1 MSNASK
7 SLAGRKILL
16 GVSGGI
22 AVFKAVSV
30 CSKLVQAGAEVRV
43 IMTESA
49 TKFVTP
55 LTFQTLSR
63 HEVATDTFLER
74 DPSVVSHIDLAD
86 WAELIVIAPATAN
99 LLGKMAGGLADDML
113 STTLLATQ
121 APILACPAMNV
132 HMYDHPAVVHNMEL
146 LRRRGVHMLEPNT
159 GQLACGYVGKGRL
172 PEPEEIVARVKAWFE
187 DADAWSGKRVL
198 ITAGGTVE
206 RIDPVRYISNDSSG
220 KMGYALAEA
229 AAARGADVV
238 LVSANVG
245 LTPPDGVQVVPVV
258 SAEDMYQAV
267 MARLE
272 AADIV
277 IKAAA
282 VADYRPV
289 HVAETKI
296 KKKEDRLVIEL
307 ERTKD
312 ILAEIGKRRTHQFV
326 VGFAAETNDLA
337 KYAMDKLKRK
347 NSDLIVGN
355 DVSKAGI
362 GFGSDLNAVQVFGR
376 EGLVMSLEAQ
386 SKREVARQL
395 LDCID
400 RQMAEQEAP

>member
-1 MSNASK
+1 M
-7 SLAGRKILL
+7 L

>member
-1 MSNASK
+1 MSK
-7 SLAGRKILL
+7 ELIGKKILL

-86 WAELIVIAPATAN
+86 WADLIVIAPATAN

-113 STTLLATQ
+113 STTLLATE

-146 LRRRGVHMLEPNT
+146 LRRRGVRMLEPNT
-159 GQLACGYVGKGRL
+159 GQLACGYVGNGRL
-172 PEPEEIVARVKAWFE
+172 PEPEEIVARVEAWFE
-187 DADAWSGKRVL
+187 DAGAWKGKRVL
-198 ITAGGTVE
+198 VTAGGTIE

-229 AAARGADVV
+229 AVAKGAEVV
-238 LVSANVG
+238 LISANVG
-245 LTPPDGVQVVPVV
+245 LTPPDGVKIVPVI

-267 MARLE
+267 MDRLE
-272 AADIV
+272 HMDIV

-289 HVAETKI
+289 QIADTKI
-296 KKKEDRLVIEL
+296 KKKEERLVIEL

-312 ILAEIGKRRTHQFV
+312 ILAEIGKRRTNQFV

-337 KYAMDKLKRK
+337 KYAMDKLTRK

-355 DVSKAGI
+355 DVSEQGI
-362 GFGSDLNAVQVFGR
+362 GFGSDRNAVQVFGR
-376 EGLVMSLEAQ
+376 EGLVMKLEAQ
-386 SKREVARQL
+386 SKLVIARQL

-400 RQMAEQEAP
+400 RRITAQEAP